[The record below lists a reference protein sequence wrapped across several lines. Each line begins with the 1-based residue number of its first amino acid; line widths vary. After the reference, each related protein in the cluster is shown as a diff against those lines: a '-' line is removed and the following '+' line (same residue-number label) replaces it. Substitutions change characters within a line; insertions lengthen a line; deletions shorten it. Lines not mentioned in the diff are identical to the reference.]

1 MTSSIEIYQRKLYS
15 LRTLNLMTHRRQS
28 IYRKAFSIIDIC
40 PKMIHSY
47 WKREKFGK
55 DSTTYF
61 TRYNLMFL
69 QLSTVWNWHSIVTIL
84 FNTVWHVH
92 YTVNECT
99 NCMLKAFSC
108 KRAKGWRQTLGF
120 IQNVKNDMN
129 ERNRI
134 EQLFYCTRCND
145 LAQVWS
151 KYTWVHNEPF
161 IISSFFRNLV
171 FWSIGFLLKS
181 CLELKF
187 KNWNGGR
194 DFDAVFVWKLDMAS
208 KGISH
213 AIFVVQTMLQYYDTS
228 IYSELNAVPKEV
240 FYWYDIRWRNG
251 FSSG

>member
-1 MTSSIEIYQRKLYS
+1 MTCLRKWVIRTGKGKSLGKTLRHILRDIIWCFYSCLQYETDTVLSPFYLYS
-15 LRTLNLMTHRRQS
+15 
-28 IYRKAFSIIDIC
+28 
-40 PKMIHSY
+40 
-47 WKREKFGK
+47 
-55 DSTTYF
+55 F
-61 TRYNLMFL
+61 TRPLYC
-69 QLSTVWNWHSIVTIL
+69 I
-84 FNTVWHVH
+84 
-92 YTVNECT
+92 NECT

-151 KYTWVHNEPF
+151 KCTWVHNEPF

-228 IYSELNAVPKEV
+228 IYSELNATVPKEV